1 MVRPTP
7 YLTRMATFVV
17 IVAVTVAALFAPVS
31 EAFMANPA
39 LNGLIIGVLVIGI
52 GHNFRQVLR
61 LQHEIGWVES
71 ARDPGPDTPPP
82 RRRPVL
88 LATLA
93 AAFGEERGVRFSAV
107 SMRSIL
113 DGVQSR
119 VEEAGETARYLA
131 GLLIFLGLIGTF
143 WGLIQTVSAISDVI
157 DGLQVS
163 SGDMSEV
170 FGDLKSG
177 LDAPLAGM
185 GTAFSSS
192 LFGLSGALVLG
203 FLDLQ
208 SSQASSRFVNE
219 LEEWLS
225 SLTRLTS
232 SGAGTML
239 EDAEQ
244 SVPAYIQALLETTA
258 ENLEGLRRIV
268 ARTEE
273 GRHTIGRNLELLA
286 ERLGA
291 LADRTREERV
301 AINRMIEDQAETHA
315 LLRRLAD
322 GGQQVSMDIATRRH
336 IANIDKALAL
346 LREEARGGRAEII
359 EDLRAEIRLLTR
371 AMANPLRDGT

>member
-71 ARDPGPDTPPP
+71 VRDPGPDTPPP

-119 VEEAGETARYLA
+119 VEEAGETVRYLA

-232 SGAGTML
+232 SGAGAML

-258 ENLEGLRRIV
+258 ENLEGLRRVV

-291 LADRTREERV
+291 LADRTREEQV

-315 LLRRLAD
+315 LLRRLAE
-322 GGQQVSMDIATRRH
+322 GGQQVSIDAATRRH

-359 EDLRAEIRLLTR
+359 EDIRAEIRLLTR
-371 AMANPLRDGT
+371 SMANQLRDGT

>member
-17 IVAVTVAALFAPVS
+17 IVALTVAALFAPVS

-71 ARDPGPDTPPP
+71 VRDPGPDTPPP

-208 SSQASSRFVNE
+208 SSQASSRFANE

-232 SGAGTML
+232 SGAGPML

>member
-71 ARDPGPDTPPP
+71 VRDPGPDTPPP

-232 SGAGTML
+232 SGAGAML

-258 ENLEGLRRIV
+258 ENLEGLRRVV

-291 LADRTREERV
+291 LADRTREEQV

-315 LLRRLAD
+315 LLRRLAE
-322 GGQQVSMDIATRRH
+322 GGQQVSIDAATRRH

-371 AMANPLRDGT
+371 SMANQLRDGT

>member
-7 YLTRMATFVV
+7 YLSRMAIFVV
-17 IVAVTVAALFAPVS
+17 IVAVTVAVLFVPVS
-31 EAFMANPA
+31 QAFMANPA

-71 ARDPGPDTPPP
+71 VRDPDPDEPPP

-93 AAFGEERGVRFSAV
+93 AAFGEERGVRFSPV

-143 WGLIQTVSAISDVI
+143 WGLIQTVSAIADVI

-163 SGDMSEV
+163 SGNMSDV

-232 SGAGTML
+232 SGSGTVL
-239 EDAEQ
+239 EDAEH

-291 LADRTREERV
+291 LADRTREEQI

-322 GGQQVSMDIATRRH
+322 GEQQVSMDIATRRH
-336 IANIDKALAL
+336 IANIDKSLAL

-359 EDLRAEIRLLTR
+359 EDLRAEIKLLAR
-371 AMANPLRDGT
+371 AMANQMRDGT

>member
-7 YLTRMATFVV
+7 YLTRMAMFVV
-17 IVAVTVAALFAPVS
+17 IVALTVAALFAPVS

-71 ARDPGPDTPPP
+71 VRDPGPDTPPP

-232 SGAGTML
+232 SGAGPML

>member
-17 IVAVTVAALFAPVS
+17 IVALTVAVLFAPVS

-71 ARDPGPDTPPP
+71 VRDPGPDTPPS
-82 RRRPVL
+82 RGRPVL

-170 FGDLKSG
+170 FGDLKAG

-291 LADRTREERV
+291 LADRTREEQI
-301 AINRMIEDQAETHA
+301 AINRMVEDQAETHA

-322 GGQQVSMDIATRRH
+322 GGQQVSIDIATRRH

-359 EDLRAEIRLLTR
+359 EDLRAEIKLLAR
-371 AMANPLRDGT
+371 AMANRMRDGT